1 MTAGNLRIILKI
13 KTSFFSE
20 HPFGVVWSQSFPSII
35 STNSDCGQSL
45 RAKSLD
51 YLMLGAWA
59 YCEVNLAPK
68 QIGNQTTYLILY
80 VYTFLNLET
89 LPSQSIYT
97 HCGGLKRWL
106 VVVDSLSKVNP
117 ITGRNMF
124 SESMHSVLTQLGKDS
139 SVGRLH
145 LKTVMSPIPGVVG
158 PLPNGLN
165 SWLINGGDPNYTYK
179 SWDDPPSRVDTI
191 VIN

>member
-1 MTAGNLRIILKI
+1 
-13 KTSFFSE
+13 
-20 HPFGVVWSQSFPSII
+20 
-35 STNSDCGQSL
+35 
-45 RAKSLD
+45 
-51 YLMLGAWA
+51 
-59 YCEVNLAPK
+59 
-68 QIGNQTTYLILY
+68 
-80 VYTFLNLET
+80 
-89 LPSQSIYT
+89 
-97 HCGGLKRWL
+97 
-106 VVVDSLSKVNP
+106 
-117 ITGRNMF
+117 MF

-145 LKTVMSPIPGVVG
+145 LKTAMSPIPGVVG